1 MPILGKR
8 KYRRNAYDN
17 TMHQGGSGSISKVSF
32 TKGLNPTNNDQHHQS
47 MSGQG
52 DSEPKYD
59 DENGDSDAKRRLV
72 DNENGLMP
80 PPTPTQ
86 FTCRVCQEEFSQ
98 LRSLVK
104 HMALS
109 HFNHIWN
116 AENTTN
122 PSSENG
128 GSEYPTENENPY
140 AVPQAGPY
148 NCHLCY
154 EYQTESRE
162 EFIVHLAWRHEVLK
176 AMVGEYADYKNSNE
190 YDVPANTTAEDG
202 EPEIDGQE
210 YPDFDIDDEME
221 ENDDLGDVDEAEGED
236 EFEEEGFPSGE
247 PDDVTVDEMD
257 GLNVGEIDVPS
268 DVEGESDD
276 EVQIQ

>member
-1 MPILGKR
+1 
-8 KYRRNAYDN
+8 
-17 TMHQGGSGSISKVSF
+17 MHQGATGSVSKVNF
-32 TKGLNPTNNDQHHQS
+32 TKGIHPNSNDLHH
-47 MSGQG
+47 
-52 DSEPKYD
+52 
-59 DENGDSDAKRRLV
+59 ENMIKEAKEDNEIVESDAKRRLV
-72 DNENGLMP
+72 DDANGVMP

-86 FTCRVCQEEFSQ
+86 FTCRVCQEEFSR
-98 LRSLVK
+98 LRPLVK

-116 AENTTN
+116 AESNSN
-122 PSSENG
+122 HSAENG
-128 GSEYPTENENPY
+128 GSEYPLENENPF
-140 AVPQAGPY
+140 AVPQIGPY

-154 EYQTESRE
+154 EFQTESRE
-162 EFIVHLAWRHEVLK
+162 DFIVHLAWRHEVLK
-176 AMVGEYADYKNSNE
+176 AMMGEFPDYKNTNE
-190 YDVPANTTAEDG
+190 CDVTCNSVTENGEQEVDG
-202 EPEIDGQE
+202 PE

-221 ENDDLGDVDEAEGED
+221 ENDDLGDVDDAEGED
-236 EFEEEGFPSGE
+236 DFEEDGFQTGE